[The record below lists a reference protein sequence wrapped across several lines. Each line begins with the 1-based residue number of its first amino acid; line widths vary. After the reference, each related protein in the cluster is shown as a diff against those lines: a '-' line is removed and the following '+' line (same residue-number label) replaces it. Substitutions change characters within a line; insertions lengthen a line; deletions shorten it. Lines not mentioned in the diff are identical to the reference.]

1 MIRSMGTLV
10 VAVAR
15 RVATRRASDAVVI
28 TIIGGSSAGSHHS
41 RLIVRR
47 SCAPHVRI
55 IVTSAFST
63 RLIARRGINDRIP
76 GNFLVLAASDVR
88 ESALAESVT
97 IRVSA
102 KSRTAR
108 AQFWVVVDQGELH
121 PFDMAVQIRLGM
133 PLCQCSGF

>member
-1 MIRSMGTLV
+1 MSG
-10 VAVAR
+10 AAY
-15 RVATRRASDAVVI
+15 
-28 TIIGGSSAGSHHS
+28 
-41 RLIVRR
+41 
-47 SCAPHVRI
+47 VRI